1 MTAQQPPSAP
11 DLTDL
16 LPGTWEIDRR
26 VTDHAAGA
34 AGTFA
39 GMARWIPLTTAD
51 LLAGV
56 EPGGPVLA
64 YHEQGEL
71 RFCAHRGPASRS
83 LIYLCRPDGTADVRF
98 ADGREFYGL
107 DPRPGRWRARH
118 DCGQDVY
125 LLEGRL
131 AAGPVID
138 ERWRVRGPG
147 KDYEIMTRLV
157 RVETGAW
164 S

>member
-1 MTAQQPPSAP
+1 M
-11 DLTDL
+11 DV

-34 AGTFA
+34 AGMFA
-39 GMARWIPLTTAD
+39 GAARWTPAVPAD
-51 LLAGV
+51 LPAPAGV
-56 EPGGPVLA
+56 EPSGPGGPVLA

-71 RFCAHRGPASRS
+71 RFGAHRGPASRS
-83 LIYLCRPDGTADVRF
+83 LFYLGRPDGTADVRF
-98 ADGREFYGL
+98 ADGREFYRL

-125 LLEGRL
+125 LLEGWL
-131 AAGPVID
+131 AAGPVI
-138 ERWRVRGPG
+138 
-147 KDYEIMTRLV
+147 
-157 RVETGAW
+157 